1 MAKPWV
7 KLGKLQLQKKNSL
20 LFALCSLLFALWKK
34 QSFKV
39 I

>member
-20 LFALCSLLFALWKK
+20 LFALCSLEKTEF
-34 QSFKV
+34 
-39 I
+39 